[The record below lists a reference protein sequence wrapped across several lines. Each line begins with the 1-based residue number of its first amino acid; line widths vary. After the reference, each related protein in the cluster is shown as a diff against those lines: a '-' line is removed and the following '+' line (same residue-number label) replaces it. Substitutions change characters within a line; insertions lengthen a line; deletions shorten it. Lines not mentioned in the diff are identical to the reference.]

1 MRTLTIALLPILAI
15 ALPGAARAE
24 DRDFCANR
32 PGLDTPP
39 CTMAPGE
46 VMVEVGGASWDHSSN
61 SASVEDDV
69 TLGDA
74 LVRVGIA
81 DSAEVQFGLTSYGSQ
96 RTRDRISGEVERDTG
111 VGDALVGV
119 RRGLAGPNGPVAV
132 EAYVTLPV
140 GRQPIGAGRV
150 EGGVLLPAQLG
161 LPAGFQLALTPEV
174 DVVANTDRG
183 GHHVAWG
190 SVVGL
195 SHALTKTLGF
205 TAEVQAF
212 RDDDPSGHSTDAR
225 VAGSLAWQVGTRFQ
239 LDLELDAGLSNG
251 APDRTI
257 AVGFARRFQ

>member
-1 MRTLTIALLPILAI
+1 MRTLTRALVPFLVIAFPAV
-15 ALPGAARAE
+15 ARAE

-32 PGLDTPP
+32 PGLGTPP

-46 VMVEVGGASWDHSSN
+46 VMVEVGGAAWDHSSDP
-61 SASVEDDV
+61 ASVEDDV

-81 DSAEVQFGLTSYGSQ
+81 DSAEVQVGLTGFGSQ
-96 RTRDRISGEVERDTG
+96 RTRDRASGEVKKDTG
-111 VGDALVGV
+111 VGDALVAV
-119 RRGLAGPNGPVAV
+119 RRGLAGANGPVAI

-140 GRQPIGAGRV
+140 GREPIGAGRV
-150 EGGVLLPAQLG
+150 EGGVLLPAQLD

-174 DVVANTDRG
+174 DLVANTDRG

-195 SHALTKTLGF
+195 SHALTKALGLA
-205 TAEVQAF
+205 AEVQAF

-225 VAGSLAWQVGTRFQ
+225 VAGSLAWQVGERFQ
-239 LDLELDAGLSNG
+239 LDLEVDAGLSHG

-257 AVGFARRFQ
+257 AVGFARRFR